1 MVPPQCSFILVGAI
15 VMLLAT
21 TGVLAACD
29 PHFGGKC
36 TCGPGSYEGR
46 GPNTYIVNCTN
57 TGFTDTAVLSFMP
70 PHTEVLIFT
79 GNRIAELPPNV
90 FGAINDYPQ
99 LAVIDMS
106 NNHIREIRGKA
117 YHHVAS
123 VELLILNH
131 NNLSIAAGGDELN
144 HHHPRVFSNFFN
156 LRSLHLS
163 NAFADNTSLALSQ
176 DLHDIFMNS
185 NLTQLT
191 KLHLEQNEIRHFGDR
206 NVFCDLPALRELYL
220 SDNLLTELD
229 FNLICMQRLHF
240 LNLEGNRFVEVRSKK
255 LTLLDRLVAM
265 PGRTT
270 DLMVDLS
277 RNRFVC
283 DCRLKPLVDWMLQTN
298 VSVRGREG
306 LTCRHRRVRVLNMSV
321 GVSRA
326 DDDDDDGDFG
336 ADDDERSGY
345 VRTESLLDYEAPAC
359 QVLSGRPG
367 SGHVVALAVLLGAF
381 SALLLVLIVSVVYMS
396 RERIRRRCTPM
407 LSAVSKKVQY
417 TTIRNED
424 QCPEVH
430 V

>member
-1 MVPPQCSFILVGAI
+1 MVHRQTGLALACAI
-15 VMLLAT
+15 FLIQLHMSANV
-21 TGVLAACD
+21 VRAACD
-29 PHFGGKC
+29 PHFAGKC

-46 GPNTYIVNCTN
+46 GPNTYIVNCTDA
-57 TGFTDTAVLSFMP
+57 GFTNTSVLSYMP
-70 PHTEVLIFT
+70 LQTEVLIFT
-79 GNRIAELPPNV
+79 GNRIVELPPNV
-90 FGAINDYPQ
+90 FGSINDFPR

-123 VELLILNH
+123 VELLVLNH
-131 NNLSIAAGGDELN
+131 NNLSISAGDDELN

-156 LRSLHLS
+156 LKSLHLT
-163 NAFADNTSLALSQ
+163 NAFADNTSQALSQ

-191 KLHLEQNEIRHFGDR
+191 KLHLEQNEILHFGDR

-220 SDNLLTELD
+220 ADNLLTEMD
-229 FNLICMQRLHF
+229 FNLICMRRLHF
-240 LNLEGNRFVEVRSKK
+240 LNLEGNRFKQVSPKE
-255 LTLLDRLVAM
+255 LTLLDRLVSM

-270 DLMVDLS
+270 DLIMELS
-277 RNRFVC
+277 RNQFVC
-283 DCRLKPLVDWMLQTN
+283 DCKLKPLVDWLDHTN
-298 VSVRGREG
+298 VSLRNKER

-326 DDDDDDGDFG
+326 DDGDDDGTE
-336 ADDDERSGY
+336 DDTDY
-345 VRTESLLDYEAPAC
+345 VRTENLLDYDAPQC
-359 QVLSGRPG
+359 QVFSGRPT

-396 RERIRRRCTPM
+396 RDRIRRRFSPM

>member
-1 MVPPQCSFILVGAI
+1 MVHPRTGLALACAI
-15 VMLLAT
+15 VLIQLHMSAN
-21 TGVLAACD
+21 VVRAACD

-46 GPNTYIVNCTN
+46 APNTYIVNCTDA
-57 TGFTDTAVLSFMP
+57 GFTDTSVLSYMP
-70 PHTEVLIFT
+70 LQTEVLIFT

-90 FGAINDYPQ
+90 FGSINDFPR

-131 NNLSIAAGGDELN
+131 NNLSISADDDELN

-156 LRSLHLS
+156 LKSLHLT
-163 NAFADNTSLALSQ
+163 NAFADNTSRALSQ
-176 DLHDIFMNS
+176 DLHDVFMNS
-185 NLTQLT
+185 NLTQLG

-206 NVFCDLPALRELYL
+206 NVFCDLPALGELYL
-220 SDNLLTELD
+220 ADNLLTEMD
-229 FNLICMQRLHF
+229 FNLICMRRLHF
-240 LNLEGNRFVEVRSKK
+240 LNLEGNRFQQVRPKE

-270 DLMVDLS
+270 NLIMDFS

-283 DCRLKPLVDWMLQTN
+283 DCKLKPLVDWLDHTN
-298 VSVRGREG
+298 VSVRYKER
-306 LTCRHRRVRVLNMSV
+306 LTCRHRRVRVLNMSA

-326 DDDDDDGDFG
+326 DDGDEDA
-336 ADDDERSGY
+336 ADDTDTAD
-345 VRTESLLDYEAPAC
+345 VRTENLLDYDAPQC
-359 QVLSGRPG
+359 QVFSSRPT

-396 RERIRRRCTPM
+396 RDRIRQRFTPM
-407 LSAVSKKVQY
+407 MSAVSKKVQY

-424 QCPEVH
+424 QSPEVQ